1 METIGMGELLRL
13 ENASF
18 WYDVSQPPVVFD
30 CNMRVAEAQFVAI
43 VGQSGSGKSTL
54 LRLSCGLLQS
64 DLRAY
69 PNDAARFAGRVCF
82 DGRDVDGPTSRL
94 GYVPQSFQTGMMPS
108 KTARDNI
115 LLAVKEDGI
124 SDVERQTAEEL
135 IRQTGITDAAR
146 LNIRQLSGG
155 QQQRVAI
162 CRALVTRPKLLF
174 MDEPFA
180 NLDPTLK
187 PGMNHLLQD
196 LRAEYGLAVLM
207 VTHDVYGASSLAD
220 VIVGVKPGY
229 GRPSY
234 SLWRRG
240 TSPSEIEGWMAS

>member
-1 METIGMGELLRL
+1 MDDVLRL
-13 ENASF
+13 EHASF
-18 WYDVSQPPVVFD
+18 WYDFSQPPVVFD
-30 CNMRVAEAQFVAI
+30 CNLRVKESQFVAI

-69 PNDAARFAGRVCF
+69 PNDAARFGGRVIF
-82 DGRDVDGPTSRL
+82 DGRDIDGPTSRL
-94 GYVPQSFQTGMMPS
+94 GYVPQSFQAGMMPS
-108 KTARDNI
+108 RTARDNI

-124 SDVERQTAEEL
+124 SDVERRTAEEL
-135 IRQTGITDAAR
+135 IRQTGIADAAR

-187 PGMNHLLQD
+187 PGMNHLLKS
-196 LRAEYGLAVLM
+196 LRTDYGLAVLM
-207 VTHDVYGASSLAD
+207 VTHDVYGAGSLAD
-220 VIVGVKPGY
+220 EIVGVKPGY

-234 SLWRRG
+234 SSWPQG
-240 TSPSEIEGWMAS
+240 VPPKDIEDWMAS

>member
-1 METIGMGELLRL
+1 MKEVLRL
-13 ENASF
+13 EHASF

-30 CNMRVAEAQFVAI
+30 CNMSVDASQFVAI

-69 PNDAARFAGRVCF
+69 PNDAARFGGKVRF
-82 DGRDVDGPTSRL
+82 DGQEVDGPTSRL
-94 GYVPQSFQTGMMPS
+94 GYVPQSFQAGMMPS
-108 KTARDNI
+108 RTARDNI

-124 SDVERQTAEEL
+124 SELERRTAEEL
-135 IRQTGITDAAR
+135 IRQTGIADAAR

-162 CRALVTRPKLLF
+162 CRALITRPKLLF

-187 PGMNHLLQD
+187 PGMNHLLQS

-207 VTHDVYGASSLAD
+207 VTHDVYGAASLAD
-220 VIVGVKPGY
+220 VIIGVKPGY

-234 SLWRRG
+234 STWLRG
-240 TSPSEIEGWMAS
+240 SGPADIEDWMAS